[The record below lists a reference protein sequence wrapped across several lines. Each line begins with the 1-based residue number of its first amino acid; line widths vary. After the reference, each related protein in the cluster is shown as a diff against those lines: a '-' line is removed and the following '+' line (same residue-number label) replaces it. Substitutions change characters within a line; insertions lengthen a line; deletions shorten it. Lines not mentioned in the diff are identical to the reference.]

1 MHSILRT
8 LRIQVITALIGLAI
22 VVTACTSPTGGGT
35 SPGPSSAPSG
45 GATTAA
51 PSVSTSAAPTKAG
64 Y

>member
-1 MHSILRT
+1 MHSTMRK
-8 LRIQVITALIGLAI
+8 LRIQMIAGFIGLAI
-22 VVTACTSPTGGGT
+22 LVIACTSPTGGGT

-45 GATTAA
+45 GAATAA

>member
-1 MHSILRT
+1 MHSTLRT

-22 VVTACTSPTGGGT
+22 LIAACTSPSGGGT
-35 SPGPSSAPSG
+35 SPAPSSAPGS

-51 PSVSTSAAPTKAG
+51 PSLSTSAAPTKAG